1 MSEGPHY
8 IVEEGTNTRKTLHG
22 KDMHTPKIYDTA
34 EIAQE
39 HIDKNVDYRRR
50 VGLSPPTK
58 TVPISV
64 AEYDEKYSKL
74 MKED

>member
-1 MSEGPHY
+1 MNEGPYY
-8 IVEEGTNTRKTLHG
+8 IVEEGTNIRKTLYG
-22 KDMHTPKIYDTA
+22 KDVHTPKIYDTA
-34 EIAQE
+34 EITQA

-64 AEYDEKYSKL
+64 AEYDEKYSEL
-74 MKED
+74 MKGD